1 MFNIEGSR
9 FSKAFKIHSFRFIR
23 SNYVDYTTF
32 LYGRNIDSSKLHF
45 FLLLAF
51 TKKHYSEDSCHSS
64 LVSIPDIIHVLV
76 FIAYC
81 LSSGLD
87 LMSVAHKLVR
97 QRTNYL
103 I

>member
-45 FLLLAF
+45 FYYSLLQKNTILRIR
-51 TKKHYSEDSCHSS
+51 
-64 LVSIPDIIHVLV
+64 VIPH
-76 FIAYC
+76 
-81 LSSGLD
+81 
-87 LMSVAHKLVR
+87 
-97 QRTNYL
+97 
-103 I
+103 